1 MSAIVAGEH
10 LKFECGPRLQQVVTA
25 AVHYGW
31 RQTQDLYGIDRDHRD
46 LTWFLD
52 DLLGGGRGPFAPLL
66 LAIADA
72 AAKHY
77 HLTEDL
83 QVSIEEDGFPD
94 WWRLKETADPV
105 VHALAYALASM
116 HDPVTVAEWEENR

>member
-10 LKFECGPRLQQVVTA
+10 LKFEGGPRLQHPVIA
-25 AVHYGW
+25 AVAFGW
-31 RQTQDLYGIDRDHRD
+31 PRTVEMYDLKVGHQE
-46 LTWFLD
+46 LVWFLS
-52 DLLGGGRGPFAPLL
+52 DLLGGARGPFAPLL

-72 AAKHY
+72 ASKHF

-83 QVSIEEDGFPD
+83 RVSIEEDGFPD

-105 VHALAYALASM
+105 VHALAYALACM
-116 HDPVTVAEWEENR
+116 HGTVTAAEWEENR

>member
-10 LKFECGPRLQQVVTA
+10 LKFEGGPRLQHPVIA
-25 AVHYGW
+25 AVAFGW
-31 RQTQDLYGIDRDHRD
+31 PRTVEMYDLKVGHQE
-46 LTWFLD
+46 LVWFLS
-52 DLLGGGRGPFAPLL
+52 DLLGGARGPFAPLL

-72 AAKHY
+72 ASKHF

-83 QVSIEEDGFPD
+83 QVSIEDDGFPD

-105 VHALAYALASM
+105 VHALAYALACM
-116 HDPVTVAEWEENR
+116 HDPVTAAEWEENR